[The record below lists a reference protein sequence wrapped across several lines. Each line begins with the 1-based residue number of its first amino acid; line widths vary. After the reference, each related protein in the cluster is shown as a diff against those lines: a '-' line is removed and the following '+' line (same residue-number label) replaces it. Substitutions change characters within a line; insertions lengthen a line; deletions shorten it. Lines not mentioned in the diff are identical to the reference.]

1 MNNLLLER
9 DFNSTTVQLNLG
21 TSYGTWSVHME
32 GLVNDDDIVENLEEF
47 ILLIESSNPD
57 HRIRINTRVINVRI
71 ISDDGEK

>member
-1 MNNLLLER
+1 
-9 DFNSTTVQLNLG
+9 
-21 TSYGTWSVHME
+21 ME

-47 ILLIESSNPD
+47 ILLIESSNLD

>member
-1 MNNLLLER
+1 
-9 DFNSTTVQLNLG
+9 
-21 TSYGTWSVHME
+21 ME